1 MAKAKK
7 NTQIPSAPTSAAV
20 LCSNLSDDLKPL
32 VVTLAES
39 ALAMQEKITEKI
51 PEFKTMELFQEV
63 TVGTGE
69 TIMRGNPAMQ
79 EFRALVRDYSAIVTA
94 LKTILADNKKPTS
107 VSDLDSIR
115 KKFKVAK

>member
-1 MAKAKK
+1 MGKNSK
-7 NTQIPSAPTSAAV
+7 NTILPSAPTPAEV
-20 LCSNLSDDLKPL
+20 LCSGLSEDLKPL

-39 ALAMQEKITEKI
+39 ALAMQAKIVEKM
-51 PEFKTMELFQEV
+51 PEFAEMELFQEV

-79 EFRALVRDYSAIVTA
+79 EFRALVRDYSSLVST
-94 LKTILADNKKPTS
+94 LNSLLADKKPTS
-107 VSDLDSIR
+107 VSDLESIR

>member
-1 MAKAKK
+1 MGKNRT
-7 NTQIPSAPTSAAV
+7 NTQFPSAPSLV
-20 LCSNLSDDLKPL
+20 DVISSGLSDEMKPL
-32 VVTLAES
+32 VITLAES
-39 ALAMQEKITEKI
+39 TLAMQAKIIEKM
-51 PEFKTMELFQEV
+51 PEFSDMELYQEV

-79 EFRALVRDYSAIVTA
+79 EFRALVRDYSSLVST
-94 LKTILADNKKPTS
+94 LNSLLADKKPTS

>member
-1 MAKAKK
+1 MSKNRT
-7 NTQIPSAPTSAAV
+7 NTQFPSAPSLV
-20 LCSNLSDDLKPL
+20 DVISSGLSDEMKPL
-32 VVTLAES
+32 VITLAES
-39 ALAMQEKITEKI
+39 AKIIEKM
-51 PEFKTMELFQEV
+51 PEFSDMELYQEV

-79 EFRALVRDYSAIVTA
+79 EFRALVRDYSSLVST
-94 LKTILADNKKPTS
+94 LNSLLADKKPTS